1 MIALPTALAAAPIAG
16 AHQIESATPTK
27 MVTNG
32 VTIISIFV
40 SLETAFPNS
49 AAKIATT
56 STASGP
62 PAPPSSF
69 AAAPTAASEN
79 STKGAACS
87 AYPIA
92 IAMAGP
98 TAAFA

>member
-1 MIALPTALAAAPIAG
+1 
-16 AHQIESATPTK
+16 

-69 AAAPTAASEN
+69 DAAPTAASEN